1 MAGPRQPIALVQAK
15 GKKHLTKA
23 EIQARTS
30 QEVAPIN
37 DDLTPPAYLT
47 ATEKKR
53 FTKLAQQ
60 LDKLQILG
68 ETDVEALARYVSA
81 QTMYEQAVKELR
93 TLQKQRP
100 KTDDAAAVIA
110 WANALE
116 IMDKR
121 LDRFYKMA
129 ANAAAALG
137 LTISSRCKL
146 VAPVKQEAPKTN
158 KFSKFGATS

>member
-23 EIQARTS
+23 EIQERAR

-37 DDLTPPAYLT
+37 DDLTPPPYLT
-47 ATEKKR
+47 AAEKKR
-53 FTKLAQQ
+53 FAKLAQQ

-100 KTDDAAAVIA
+100 KTDDAAAVIG

-121 LDRFYKMA
+121 VDRFYKMA

-146 VAPVKQEAPKTN
+146 VAPVKQEAPKVN